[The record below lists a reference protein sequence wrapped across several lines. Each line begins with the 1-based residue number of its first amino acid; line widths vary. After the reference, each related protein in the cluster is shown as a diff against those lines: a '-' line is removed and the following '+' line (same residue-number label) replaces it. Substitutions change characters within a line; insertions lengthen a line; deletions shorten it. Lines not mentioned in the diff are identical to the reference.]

1 MLLLI
6 QAYIFGGDDAF
17 LRTKCFGL
25 ENGPHYDDELFLSLN
40 AIMIYRRIVKN
51 ITQMVLLVKK
61 AVSTDSVCEIGGVGA
76 AAVNGWIPP
85 VSAWSVGMAAVA
97 IGTMIKN
104 IHEEDEST
112 ENMRLMCIQE
122 FFKFKSYA
130 AAAAFNK

>member
-1 MLLLI
+1 MLAILIFLGNSPALWTCNDFPYQYASNYTPMLLLI

-85 VSAWSVGMAAVA
+85 VSA
-97 IGTMIKN
+97 
-104 IHEEDEST
+104 
-112 ENMRLMCIQE
+112 
-122 FFKFKSYA
+122 
-130 AAAAFNK
+130 